1 MNPSIFEEENLMASS
16 VPRAPQPRPSFVWPI
31 ILIGIGVLF
40 LLSNLGVLN
49 ENIWVPLLRLW
60 PLILILV
67 GVEILVGRRSP
78 AASAVAALLIIAM
91 VGVLVAALVFFPE
104 NPTVQSLSNP
114 SQELQEDYIHYE
126 LGTTETAFIRIQW
139 NPGRGNLRALSPESP
154 YVLAGRLNYLDDLNI
169 AINSHNKHTTIDLAA
184 NENSSFSF
192 DFLNTDWS
200 NSLWDLG
207 LHSSVLYELHMNTGS
222 GDFDFDLAGLEFSE
236 IQLESGSGPV
246 DLVLPPG
253 NYPLVITADS
263 GNLDIT
269 IPETEP
275 VRLEVKRESGT
286 LNLAPSFSLVDG
298 ETGGDSI
305 WETSGY
311 ERTNGIAIT
320 LEMGSGNVTISR

>member
-1 MNPSIFEEENLMASS
+1 MASS
-16 VPRAPQPRPSFVWPI
+16 APRAPQPRPSLVWPI
-31 ILIGIGVLF
+31 ILIGAGVLF

-49 ENIWVPLLRLW
+49 EYIWVPLLRLW

-78 AASAVAALLIIAM
+78 AASAVAALLIIAL

-104 NPTVQSLSNP
+104 NPTVQSLSSP

-126 LGTTETAFIRIQW
+126 LGAIETAFIRIQW
-139 NPGRGNLRALSPESP
+139 NPGRGNLRALSSESP

-169 AINSHNKHTTIDLAA
+169 EINSHNKHTTIDLAA

-200 NSLWDLG
+200 NSLWDLS
-207 LHSSVLYELHMNTGS
+207 LHSGVLYELHMNTGS
-222 GDFDFDLAGLEFSE
+222 GDFDFDLAGLEFSD
-236 IQLESGSGPV
+236 IQLKSGSGPV
-246 DLVLPPG
+246 DLMLPPG

-269 IPETEP
+269 IPETAP
-275 VRLEVKRESGT
+275 VRLEVKRDSGT
-286 LNLAPSFSLVDG
+286 LNLTPSFSLVDG
-298 ETGGDSI
+298 KTDGDSI

-311 ERTNGIAIT
+311 EHTNGIAIT
-320 LEMGSGNVTISR
+320 LEMGSGTVTISR